1 LKNNSAGNSQRF
13 IAAVSIGTIPQL
25 AGLAVPSV
33 CSSDRM
39 PGYFGQGYPE
49 AHGAVVAL
57 PSDLTKR

>member
-1 LKNNSAGNSQRF
+1 
-13 IAAVSIGTIPQL
+13 VSIGTIPQL